1 MTVLDVL
8 IAHESP
14 ELSLAIAGV
23 LGEVGLTLAEVRSG
37 EEALTR
43 LLRDAP
49 RVLVVDVA
57 IPGRASFELCDAIQ
71 EAGLPTRVVLVASV
85 YDRTRYKRRPA
96 SLYGADDYVEQHH
109 IPDLLPGKV
118 AALLGRE
125 RPEAGAAA
133 TALLE
138 PAAVEGLRQAANAP
152 LTITYA
158 TPEEGQARARRL
170 AELLLHDMLLYNGD
184 VLPGL
189 GPGAELPPRLA
200 ADLAEAQRIYDE
212 RVPVEVRA
220 GLPDLATVL
229 RGLLQRRR
237 ASRADLQAI
246 P

>member
-14 ELSLAIAGV
+14 ELTLAIAQV

-43 LLRDAP
+43 LLREAP

-57 IPGRASFELCDAIQ
+57 IPGLASFELCEAIQ
-71 EAGLPTRVVLVASV
+71 EAGLRTRVVLVASV
-85 YDRTRYKRRPA
+85 YDRTRYKRRPT

-109 IPDLLPGKV
+109 IPDLLPAKV
-118 AALLGRE
+118 ATLLGLA
-125 RPEAGAAA
+125 RPAAGVAA

-138 PAAVEGLRQAANAP
+138 PAAVEELRQAANAP
-152 LTITYA
+152 LTITFA
-158 TPEEGQARARRL
+158 TPGEGRDRARRL
-170 AELLLHDMLLYNGD
+170 AELLLHDLLLYNGD

-189 GPGAELPPRLA
+189 VPGVALPERLR
-200 ADLAEAQRIYDE
+200 ADLAEAQRIYEE
-212 RVPVEVRA
+212 RVPPEVRA

-229 RGLLQRRR
+229 GTLLQRRR
-237 ASRADLQAI
+237 AGRAA